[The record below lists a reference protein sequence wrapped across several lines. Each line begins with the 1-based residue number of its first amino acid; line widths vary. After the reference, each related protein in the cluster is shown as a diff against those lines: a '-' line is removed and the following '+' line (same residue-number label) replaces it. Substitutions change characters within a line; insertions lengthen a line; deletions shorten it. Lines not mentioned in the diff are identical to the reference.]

1 MSLKL
6 IKKLAIINTNYK
18 KRLIYY
24 KKIHKNYKK
33 RLIYLKNITIYVKF
47 IIEVQD
53 MNGIIISDLETVI
66 KRSSSISNNI
76 SSDIN
81 KIKNSCSNI
90 SSCLNGDVSFFSSK
104 LNSDLQQFSK
114 ISNKI
119 NGYEIGLRGILKA
132 YQLQDETISHSLK

>member
-6 IKKLAIINTNYK
+6 IKKLAIINTDYK
-18 KRLIYY
+18 KFTQTI
-24 KKIHKNYKK
+24 KKG
-33 RLIYLKNITIYVKF
+33 LIYLKNITIYVKF

-119 NGYEIGLRGILKA
+119 NGYEIVLRGILKA